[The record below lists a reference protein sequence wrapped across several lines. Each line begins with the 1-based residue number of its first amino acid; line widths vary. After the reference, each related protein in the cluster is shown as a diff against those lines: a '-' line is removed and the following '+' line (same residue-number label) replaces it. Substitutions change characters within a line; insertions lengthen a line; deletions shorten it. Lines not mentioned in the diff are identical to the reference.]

1 MPPFTK
7 FITKIDGITIDD
19 AKDLDLVMPMY
30 TLIKYSSNCSETTG
44 SVCFYAKD
52 EATESNADTAN
63 NFKSFKYK
71 ANLLGNTEP
80 QPNTNN
86 ANGILKKY
94 NNCLAIKILK

>member
-19 AKDLDLVMPMY
+19 AKGLDLVMQIY
-30 TLIKYSSNCSETTG
+30 NLIKYSSNCSETTG
-44 SVCFYAKD
+44 SLCFYAKD
-52 EATESNADTAN
+52 EATDSSADTAN

-80 QPNTNN
+80 QPNPNN
-86 ANGILKKY
+86 SNEILKK
-94 NNCLAIKILK
+94 IQ